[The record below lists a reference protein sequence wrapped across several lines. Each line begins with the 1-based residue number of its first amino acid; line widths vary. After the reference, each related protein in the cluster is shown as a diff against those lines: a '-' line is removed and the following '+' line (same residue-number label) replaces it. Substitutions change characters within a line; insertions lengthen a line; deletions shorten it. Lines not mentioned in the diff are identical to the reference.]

1 MYLHFIGVYFSDWWR
16 VPKNSEQ
23 ILFKN
28 QKSKH
33 KNIHMFAQRTQ
44 NEGDQL
50 LVNLNHFIPEFDALF
65 L

>member
-1 MYLHFIGVYFSDWWR
+1 
-16 VPKNSEQ
+16 
-23 ILFKN
+23 
-28 QKSKH
+28 
-33 KNIHMFAQRTQ
+33 MFAQRSQ